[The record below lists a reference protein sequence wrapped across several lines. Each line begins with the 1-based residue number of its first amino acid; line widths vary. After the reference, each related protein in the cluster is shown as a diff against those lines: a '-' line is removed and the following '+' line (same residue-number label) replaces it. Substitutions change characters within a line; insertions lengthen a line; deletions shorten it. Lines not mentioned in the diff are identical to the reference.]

1 MSNIK
6 LKVKLSAYSKGIIPD
21 VSKFIEDAPVDNK
34 VYGRKNNEWVDIK
47 ADVLDQQ
54 IIIEKGS
61 GLNIKHIEPNID
73 SLSVRQSVITNQKEI
88 VDEDTTYYLIENT
101 PDLYIVGGTAFLDED
116 GYNQKI
122 IGGNA
127 STTIFDE
134 TLLPINSEGK
144 YNE

>member
-6 LKVKLSAYSKGIIPD
+6 LRVKLSAYSKGIIPD
-21 VSKFIEDAPVDNK
+21 VSKFIEDAPVDDK

-54 IIIEKGS
+54 IIVEKGS
-61 GLNIKHIEPNID
+61 GLNITHIEPNID
-73 SLSVRQSVITNQKEI
+73 SLSIRQAIIENEKEI
-88 VDEDTTYYLIENT
+88 IDEDTTYYLIENT

-116 GYNQKI
+116 RYNQEI

-127 STTIFDE
+127 STTLFDE
-134 TLLPINSEGK
+134 VLLPINSEGK